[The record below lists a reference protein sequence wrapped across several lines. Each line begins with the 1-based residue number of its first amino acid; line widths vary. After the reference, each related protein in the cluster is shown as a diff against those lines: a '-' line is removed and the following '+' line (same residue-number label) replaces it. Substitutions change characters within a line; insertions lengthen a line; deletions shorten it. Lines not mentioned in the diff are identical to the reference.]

1 MSLLPDRFRAPGAS
15 PGEFAPRPRRTGGLG
30 LDPEDPRHGQK
41 LAMLLDLLRANLAL
55 REYRRPRESAA

>member
-1 MSLLPDRFRAPGAS
+1 MGLLPDRFRAPGAS
-15 PGEFAPRPRRTGGLG
+15 PGELAPRPRRTGELG

-55 REYRRPRESAA
+55 REYRRPRDNAA